1 MTIIIPFSCFDYS
14 YISYDFYSDSTA
26 VVYFLVCVCL
36 VARRVV
42 NREEHTLDGASLK
55 VVLGKSEH
63 NVITEETS
71 SCDSRIVEVT
81 GLASVTTEDVV
92 CNYFENTRRSGGGEV
107 ESVEMKPEL
116 NMAIV
121 TFKKAEGSE
130 IMWSFVFLQTFT

>member
-1 MTIIIPFSCFDYS
+1 MFTIVGRL
-14 YISYDFYSDSTA
+14 YICLF
-26 VVYFLVCVCL
+26 VCVCL
-36 VARRVV
+36 VTRRVV
-42 NREEHTLDGASLK
+42 EREEHTLDGASLK
-55 VVLGKSEH
+55 VVLRKSKH
-63 NVITEETS
+63 NFITEETS

-121 TFKKAEGSE
+121 TFKKAQGRV
-130 IMWSFVFLQTFT
+130 ILLWSILSTPTVLFNAMNVLIL

>member
-1 MTIIIPFSCFDYS
+1 ME
-14 YISYDFYSDSTA
+14 
-26 VVYFLVCVCL
+26 
-36 VARRVV
+36 
-42 NREEHTLDGASLK
+42 REEHTLDGASLK

-81 GLASVTTEDVV
+81 GLASGTTEDVV

-121 TFKKAEGSE
+121 MFKKAGGSE
-130 IMWSFVFLQTFT
+130 IISLLLFSFQTEAPG